1 MHTCGIT
8 TSGAAFCWGDNL
20 FGELG
25 NNDGSTTKRT
35 TPVAVFGGLT
45 FSAISANEYH
55 TCGIKTGGA
64 AYCWGYNLKGQLG
77 DGTTTDR
84 LVPVAVAGGL
94 SFASLAPGDGDY
106 HMCAV
111 TSGRGAYCWGDG
123 SFGAIGDGGST
134 SRLTPTAVAGA
145 PMAATS

>member
-1 MHTCGIT
+1 RRRHTRCLSDWSQTCALPISCGIT

-45 FSAISANEYH
+45 FSAISANEYY

-64 AYCWGYNLKGQLG
+64 AYCRSEERRVGEAWRMRWG
-77 DGTTTDR
+77 
-84 LVPVAVAGGL
+84 V
-94 SFASLAPGDGDY
+94 
-106 HMCAV
+106 
-111 TSGRGAYCWGDG
+111 GRE
-123 SFGAIGDGGST
+123 
-134 SRLTPTAVAGA
+134 
-145 PMAATS
+145 